1 MTGGPRVRSIG
12 VAIAH
17 PDPGVVDEL
26 VHAVEAASDL
36 YLALDP
42 AKASVVVA
50 GASELRSFAA
60 EPPAAGVA
68 IVGLAVDGDLP
79 EVARVAL
86 RCRAEDI
93 VSWPRD
99 RSALRAS
106 VREAASR
113 ARLAAGGLDGKI
125 VAVVGARG
133 GAGTST
139 IAAMIARSLSEA
151 AVVDL
156 DAAGGGQSIFVPPA
170 TAPTLESVLD
180 VVDDLDP
187 GGLRSA
193 LVEHAAGRALC
204 AAPRRES
211 PTRERVERLSA
222 LLRAA
227 VPYAVLDLGRGA
239 EAGTRTMLRAAD
251 TVLCVCA
258 PDLRSMRGALA
269 LRHPGPAP
277 RYVLNMATRLRVSE
291 RDVSRVLGGGPAA
304 VVPLDTVVR
313 KAGEAGRLASRG
325 PARRAVDRLAASIAK
340 ESTDGR

>member
-1 MTGGPRVRSIG
+1 MRSIG
-12 VAIAH
+12 VAVAH

-50 GASELRSFAA
+50 GADELRSFAS
-60 EPPAAGVA
+60 EPPPAGVA

-79 EVARVAL
+79 EVARFAL

-93 VSWPRD
+93 VCWPGD
-99 RSALRAS
+99 RSALRTS
-106 VREAASR
+106 VRDAASR
-113 ARLAAGGLDGKI
+113 ARLAAGGIDGKV

-156 DAAGGGQSIFVPPA
+156 DAAGGGQSIFLPPGK
-170 TAPTLESVLD
+170 TPTLESVLD

-193 LVEHAAGRALC
+193 LVEHAAGLALC
-204 AAPRRES
+204 AAPRREAPS
-211 PTRERVERLSA
+211 RERVERLSA

-227 VPYAVLDLGRGA
+227 VPFAVLDLGRGV
-239 EAGTRTMLRAAD
+239 EPGTRTVLRAAD

-258 PDLRSMRGALA
+258 PDLRSMRAALS
-269 LRHPGPAP
+269 LRGSGNEP

-291 RDVSRVLGGGPAA
+291 RDVTRVLGVAPVA
-304 VVPLDTVVR
+304 VIPLDPVVR

-325 PARRAVDRLAASIAK
+325 PARRAVDRLAATIAK
-340 ESTDGR
+340 ENTDGR

>member
-1 MTGGPRVRSIG
+1 MRSIG
-12 VAIAH
+12 VAVAH

-50 GASELRSFAA
+50 GADVLRSLAS
-60 EPPAAGVA
+60 EPPPAGVA
-68 IVGLAVDGDLP
+68 ILGLAVDGDLP

-93 VSWPRD
+93 VCWPRD

-113 ARLAAGGLDGKI
+113 ARLAAGGVDGKI

-151 AVVDL
+151 VVVDL
-156 DAAGGGQSIFVPPA
+156 DAAGGGQSIFVAPA
-170 TAPTLESVLD
+170 TTPTLESVLD

-204 AAPRRES
+204 AASRREPPS
-211 PTRERVERLSA
+211 RERVERLSA

-239 EAGTRTMLRAAD
+239 EPGARIVLRAAD
-251 TVLCVCA
+251 AVLCVCA
-258 PDLRSMRGALA
+258 PDLRSMRGALSM
-269 LRHPGPAP
+269 RGSGHEP

-291 RDVSRVLGGGPAA
+291 RDVTRVLGVAPAA
-304 VVPLDTVVR
+304 VIPLDPVVR

-325 PARRAVDRLAASIAK
+325 PARRAADRLAATIAK
-340 ESTDGR
+340 ENTDGR